1 MRTLYQ
7 LKQLIEVAPA
17 PSEQKVPS
25 AISLIKSGSRLMD
38 FVIVGQDRIY
48 VFENGYVLYLT
59 PDGPTVI
66 PLHFACR
73 GYKYDV
79 NECDKVLG
87 INDWQLSEACFDTMP
102 WPVRV
107 IIAAEDRIEHNKAT
121 RTLSR
126 NTVSYDTFDWEIEA
140 LADFRFNGLSV
151 IEYKELIDLMV
162 KGFKAATSDQREVV
176 IECIITLR
184 SLTDIAAERGRSV
197 PTIAEMRDNGLNNIR
212 RVFNNNGYSIELKKC
227 KKKRRKGSSNSA
239 AQ

>member
-17 PSEQKVPS
+17 PSEQKVPT

-38 FVIVGQDRIY
+38 FAIVGQDRIY

-59 PDGPTVI
+59 PDEPTVI

-73 GYKYDV
+73 SYKYDV
-79 NECDKVLG
+79 NECDKELG
-87 INDWQLSEACFDTMP
+87 IKDWQLSEACFDTMP

-140 LADFRFNGLSV
+140 LADFRFNGMSV
-151 IEYKELIDLMV
+151 LEHKELIDLMI

-197 PTIAEMRDNGLNNIR
+197 PTIAEMRDSGLNNIR
-212 RVFNNNGYSIELKKC
+212 RVFNNNGYSIELKRC
-227 KKKRRKGSSNSA
+227 KKKKKKVSPDA
-239 AQ
+239 ADQ